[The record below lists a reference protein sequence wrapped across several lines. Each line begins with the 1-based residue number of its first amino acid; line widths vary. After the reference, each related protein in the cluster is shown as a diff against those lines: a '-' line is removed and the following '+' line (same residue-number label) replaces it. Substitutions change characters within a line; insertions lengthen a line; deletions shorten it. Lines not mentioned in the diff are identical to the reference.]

1 MSQYDPQTFAT
12 MTFVGA
18 NSTSAEV
25 LPVGEYPATI
35 EKHNITSW
43 QKRDDPSIGGLKVT
57 FTLKASHP
65 TLEAKLGRTSSFVD
79 YEVMLD
85 LTPEGGLDMGK
96 GKNVKL
102 GKLREAIGLND
113 PSRPFS
119 FDMTIGHSLVATVKH
134 EEYKGNLYAKVSGVA
149 KG

>member
-1 MSQYDPQTFAT
+1 MSQYDPKTFAT
-12 MTFVGA
+12 MTFTGS
-18 NSTSAEV
+18 NSTAASIP
-25 LPVGEYPATI
+25 PVGEYPSTI

-43 QKRDDPSIGGLKVT
+43 TKRDDPSVGGLKII

-65 TLEAKLGRTSSFVD
+65 QLKEDVGREFSLVD

-85 LTPEGGLDMGK
+85 MTPEGGLDMGK

-113 PSRPFS
+113 PARPFS
-119 FDMTIGHSLVATVKH
+119 FDMTIGHSLVATIKH

-149 KG
+149 KA